1 MGKPCG
7 SGDGV
12 DMNTPRMVAGTG
24 GSGGQPDLRRRH
36 EILQRLQHERNTRLA
51 QVTAMESDK
60 PNANKDLVTAQTT
73 AIRMVLAEIDAA
85 VDRVHDGSYGV
96 CHRCE
101 ERIPVGRLEILPY
114 VRYCVRCQQVA
125 L

>member
-1 MGKPCG
+1 MGYASG
-7 SGDGV
+7 TGDGV
-12 DMNTPRMVAGTG
+12 DMSTPRMASSTG
-24 GSGGQPDLRRRH
+24 GLGGQPDLRRKH

-51 QVTAMESDK
+51 QVSAMESDK

-73 AIRMVLAEIDAA
+73 AIRTVLAEIDAA
-85 VDRVHDGSYGV
+85 VDRVHDGSYGA

-101 ERIPVGRLEILPY
+101 ERIPLGRLEILPY
-114 VRYCVRCQQVA
+114 VRFCVRCQQLA